1 MTSYA
6 EVRSWNPDAIEGAA
20 QSVRGRKEQILGL
33 QDELDLSFGPLFW
46 HGESADEARRALSG
60 LRDRAEHV
68 VAEAAHVQKA
78 LQDAADAVI
87 DLRRRVEELET
98 VAQANWF
105 TIGPDGSVHDNDPG
119 GGAADPARAATA
131 RALAERVTH
140 LMAIAQEVDTRLAE
154 ALSAAE
160 AGKVGDHG
168 ATTLADA
175 DITSTADGK
184 YHTGPPE
191 KPDIEFD
198 EDFVYDSKD
207 SSLGDHADKLKWLAK
222 LRGAQALGLMPD
234 ATEMYEHYWDNT
246 GTPKEWDYDKAYRE
260 DSGIRKGVDSEVTR
274 AAQAAEEII
283 RSGRTDFS
291 MTGAPSGATPY
302 PQTENWQKAV
312 GGYQIWSHGNVKVEG
327 NKVTMVITVEGE
339 DRYNFNRGDADI
351 ATGAADD
358 DNGRFTEI
366 GWARPFDTHGSM
378 TKTITWELGHPPTG
392 LTNGPPPDHGTVRG
406 TDRDRGPTPDNPRE
420 PERNR
425 AR

>member
-20 QSVRGRKEQILGL
+20 RSVRGRKEQILGL

-46 HGESADEARRALSG
+46 HGTGADEARRALTG

-78 LQDAADAVI
+78 LQDAADAVT
-87 DLRRRVEELET
+87 DLRQRVEEVET

-105 TIGPDGSVHDNDPG
+105 TIGPDGSVRDNDPG
-119 GGAADPARAATA
+119 GAADPTRAATA
-131 RALAERVTH
+131 HALAERVTR
-140 LMAIAQEVDTRLAE
+140 LMAIAQEVDSRLSE

-160 AGKVGDHG
+160 AGKVSDHG

-191 KPDIEFD
+191 KPDITFD
-198 EDFVYDSKD
+198 EDFVYDSED
-207 SSLGDHADKLKWLAK
+207 SNLGDHADKLQWLAK

-274 AAQAAEEII
+274 AARAAEEII

-327 NKVTMVITVEGE
+327 SKVTMVITVEGE

-392 LTNGPPPDHGTVRG
+392 LSDGPPPDDGTVRG

>member
-1 MTSYA
+1 MTGYA
-6 EVRSWNPDAIEGAA
+6 EVRAWNPDALEEVAR
-20 QSVRGRKEQILGL
+20 SVRGQKDQVLGL

-46 HGESADEARRALSG
+46 HGSSADGARGALAG

-78 LQDAADAVI
+78 LQDAADAVA
-87 DLRRRVEELET
+87 DLRRRVEELEA

-105 TIGPDGSVHDNDPG
+105 TINPDGSVRDNDPG
-119 GGAADPARAATA
+119 TADPSRAATA
-131 RALAERVTH
+131 RTLADQVGH
-140 LMAIAQEVDTRLAE
+140 LVADAQEVDARLAE
-154 ALSAAE
+154 ALSSAA
-160 AGKVGDHG
+160 AGEVGDHG
-168 ATTLADA
+168 ATNLADA

-191 KPDIEFD
+191 KPHVEFD
-198 EDFVYDSKD
+198 EDFAYDSKD
-207 SSLGDHADKLKWLAK
+207 PELADQAAKLKWLTQ

-234 ATEMYEHYWDNT
+234 ATAMYEHYWDNT
-246 GTPKEWDYDKAYRE
+246 GAPKEWDYEKAYGE
-260 DSGIRKGVDSEVTR
+260 DSGIRKGVDAEVTR
-274 AAQAAEEII
+274 AARAAEEII
-283 RSGRTDFS
+283 RSGRTDFA
-291 MTGAPSGATPY
+291 MTGAASGASPY

-327 NKVTMVITVEGE
+327 NKVTMDITVEGE
-339 DRYNFNRGDADI
+339 DRYNFNRDDADI
-351 ATGAADD
+351 ATGAPDN

-378 TKTITWELGHPPTG
+378 TRTVTWELGHPPAG
-392 LTNGPPPDHGTVRG
+392 LTNDATPDDGTVRG

>member
-6 EVRSWNPDAIEGAA
+6 EVRSWNPDAIEDAV
-20 QSVRGRKEQILGL
+20 QSVRGCKEQILSL
-33 QDELDLSFGPLFW
+33 QDELDMSFGPLFW
-46 HGESADEARRALSG
+46 HGESANDARGALNG

-78 LQDAADAVI
+78 LQDAADAVVN
-87 DLRRRVEELET
+87 LRHRIEELET
-98 VAQANWF
+98 VAQANRF
-105 TIGPDGSVHDNDPG
+105 TIGPDGSVHGNDASG
-119 GGAADPARAATA
+119 TADPDRATIAQTLEEQIGQVMATA
-131 RALAERVTH
+131 REIDSHLAK
-140 LMAIAQEVDTRLAE
+140 
-154 ALSAAE
+154 ALSAA
-160 AGKVGDHG
+160 ATGTVSDHD

-191 KPDIEFD
+191 PPDIKFD
-198 EDFVYDSKD
+198 DDFVYDSKD
-207 SSLGDHADKLKWLAK
+207 PGFSDHAMKMKWLAQ

-246 GTPKEWDYDKAYRE
+246 GTPKEWDYEKAYRE
-260 DSGIRKGVDSEVTR
+260 DSGIRRGVDSEVTR

-283 RSGRTDFS
+283 RSGPTDFS
-291 MTGAPSGATPY
+291 MTGAPSSAAPY

-327 NKVTMVITVEGE
+327 NKATMVITVEGE
-339 DRYNFNRGDADI
+339 DRYNFNRGDSDI
-351 ATGAADD
+351 ATGAPDN

-366 GWARPFDTHGSM
+366 GWAKPFDTNGSM

-392 LTNGPPPDHGTVRG
+392 LTNDPMPDNDDTIRG
-406 TDRDRGPTPDNPRE
+406 TERDRGPTPDNPRD
-420 PERNR
+420 PGRNR

>member
-20 QSVRGRKEQILGL
+20 QSVRGRKEQVLGL

-46 HGESADEARRALSG
+46 HGDSADHARGALSG

-87 DLRRRVEELET
+87 DLRRLIEDLEAF
-98 VAQANWF
+98 AQANSF
-105 TIGPDGSVHDNDPG
+105 AIGPDGSIRDHDP
-119 GGAADPARAATA
+119 AAGDPARAATA
-131 RALAERVTH
+131 HALAERVHQVMT
-140 LMAIAQEVDTRLAE
+140 AAQEIDTRLAE
-154 ALSAAE
+154 ALDAAA

-168 ATTLADA
+168 ATTLAEA

-191 KPDIEFD
+191 KPDFTFD
-198 EDFVYDSKD
+198 EDFAYDSKEPT
-207 SSLGDHADKLKWLAK
+207 LGDHADKLKWLAK

-234 ATEMYEHYWDNT
+234 ATEMYEHYWANT

-260 DSGIRKGVDSEVTR
+260 DSGIRQGVDAEVTR

-291 MTGAPSGATPY
+291 MTGAPAAASPY

-327 NKVTMVITVEGE
+327 NKVTMVVTVEGQ
-339 DRYNFNRGDADI
+339 DRYNFNRGEADI

-378 TKTITWELGHPPTG
+378 TRTVTWELGHPPTG
-392 LTNGPPPDHGTVRG
+392 LAGGPAPDDGTIRG
-406 TDRDRGPTPDNPRE
+406 AERDRGPTPDNPRD